1 MTSLSQAKKR
11 VDAIF
16 KKYVTGLPTSSLI
29 PPKAVAGKVYEAV
42 VLGYVVENI
51 VRRERLQLRLIG
63 GSKLYLKTAPGPIN
77 LAYPHIALFHGG
89 GHVAN
94 LFTDVEFTTLSC
106 LRAGNPAPC
115 SPGDCHELDL
125 AIVDASAS
133 GRPVPQQIW
142 LAVEC
147 KHTAYKKALLRE
159 SLGIRR
165 ELSLLT
171 DPPHP
176 TRFQRWPATT
186 VPANPPACLMV
197 CCSDPNVHA
206 FAAPGAVFG
215 IAFEHVPL

>member
-1 MTSLSQAKKR
+1 MATLGQAKRR

-16 KKYVTGLPTSSLI
+16 KKYVAGLPAASLI
-29 PPKAVAGKVYEAV
+29 PPKAVAGKLYEAV
-42 VLGYVVENI
+42 VLGYVIENL
-51 VRRERLQLRLIG
+51 VRQEQLQLSLIG

-77 LAYPHIALFHGG
+77 PAYPHIALSRGG
-89 GHVAN
+89 THVAD

-125 AIVDASAS
+125 VIVDASAA
-133 GRPVPQQIW
+133 GRPVPPQIW

-159 SLGIRR
+159 SLGVRR
-165 ELSLLT
+165 ELSLLI
-171 DPPHP
+171 DPPQL

-197 CCSDPNVHA
+197 CCSDPNVYA